1 MDKVFLFSD
10 KTFCCAEENNEDS
23 DVFKAK
29 FVVSDFSTN
38 RNSCKLN
45 RKTIV
50 NWMNTLVNKPLVG
63 KLTSS
68 YSGESDFT
76 GHNLKTVVK
85 EDEDGNRYKTTE
97 FDTQAFGVFTDV
109 GIEKINDD
117 ECIVASCDIW
127 KRFPKACEV
136 IMKRI
141 EDGVLNTSWEIG
153 ISESHKVMENGVPV
167 KIIDNGTFLGHCLLG
182 KNVTPAYDCSRA
194 LEIAEADE
202 QPDDELSDAYAQ
214 DVNLFKNIDSD
225 EKEEASLK
233 KKKDSIEA
241 EAAVTEVP
249 TESAVDETKPES
261 DSASSP
267 DDVIEASADTDE
279 GEDEEEDKA
288 KDSDS
293 SDEPKDNSKEE
304 TDGSKKEDEEDAE
317 TSEASSKVEQEA
329 EVSAMMTDHD
339 LFRSIQIALDA
350 KRVQGWIEFNFPLDK
365 TIWVKESGNP
375 KAKALDY
382 LVFTYEVDTD
392 GNVILSEPMPATL
405 AVEFKNINT
414 RFADLTN
421 AIAEANTKLNKKD
434 EEIASLMPYKEQVEK
449 AEADRLAAEKAEKV
463 EALRKYAIDSKLI
476 SEAEVSEG
484 GELAD
489 MVNELNESG
498 IKTIIAERYMAGC
511 NKVETSTR
519 TIETSSSHENIQR
532 NLSDSQDEIAEDK
545 KYRKAMNSYL
555 NYKREY

>member
-38 RNSCKLN
+38 RNKCKLN
-45 RKTIV
+45 RNTIV

-85 EDEDGNRYKTTE
+85 EDEEGNRYKTTE

-109 GIEKINDD
+109 GIEKIDDD

-153 ISESHKVMENGVPV
+153 ISESHKVMENGIPV

-202 QPDDELSDAYAQ
+202 QPDDELSNAYAQ
-214 DVNLFKNIDSD
+214 DVSLFENINSD

-241 EAAVTEVP
+241 EVVTTEVSV
-249 TESAVDETKPES
+249 ENEADETTPES

-267 DDVIEASADTDE
+267 DNVTEASASTDE
-279 GEDEEEDKA
+279 GEDEEEDKG
-288 KDSDS
+288 KDSES
-293 SDEPKDNSKEE
+293 SDEPNDDSEE
-304 TDGSKKEDEEDAE
+304 EKEDEEDAE
-317 TSEASSKVEQEA
+317 TSEASSEAEQEA
-329 EVSAMMTDHD
+329 EVSAMLTNTDLMD
-339 LFRSIQIALDA
+339 GIQVALEA
-350 KRVQGWIEFNFPLDK
+350 KKIYGWIEFNFPLDK
-365 TIWVKESGNP
+365 TVWVKECTNP
-375 KAKALDY
+375 KANALDY
-382 LVFTYEVDTD
+382 LVFTYEVDAE

-414 RFADLTN
+414 RFAELTN
-421 AIAEANTKLNKKD
+421 AIAEANSKLNEKD
-434 EEIASLMPYKEQVEK
+434 EEIASLLPYKEQIER
-449 AEADRLAAEKAEKV
+449 AEAERLAAEKAEKV
-463 EALRKYAIDSKLI
+463 KALRKYAIESKLI

-511 NKVETSTR
+511 NKVETPTR
-519 TIETSSSHENIQR
+519 TVETSSSHENIQR
-532 NLSDSQDEIAEDK
+532 NLSDSQDEILD
-545 KYRKAMNSYL
+545 YNRLWNSYVG
-555 NYKREY
+555 K

>member
-38 RNSCKLN
+38 RNKCKLN

-109 GIEKINDD
+109 GIEKIDDD

-214 DVNLFKNIDSD
+214 DVSLFENINSD

-241 EAAVTEVP
+241 EVATTEVSV
-249 TESAVDETKPES
+249 ENKADETKPES

-267 DDVIEASADTDE
+267 DNVTEASASTDE
-279 GEDEEEDKA
+279 GEDEEEGKGE
-288 KDSDS
+288 DSES
-293 SDEPKDNSKEE
+293 SDEPKDDSDKESDDSE
-304 TDGSKKEDEEDAE
+304 EEKEDEEDAE
-317 TSEASSKVEQEA
+317 TSEASSEVEQEA
-329 EVSAMMTDHD
+329 EVSAMLTDHD
-339 LFRSIQIALDA
+339 LMHGIQVALDA
-350 KRVQGWIEFNFPLDK
+350 KRIQGWIEFNFPLDK
-365 TIWVKESGNP
+365 TVWVKEYSNP

-382 LVFTYEVDTD
+382 LVFTYEVDSE

-405 AVEFKNINT
+405 AVEFKDINT
-414 RFADLTN
+414 RFAELTN
-421 AIAEANTKLNKKD
+421 AIAEANSKLNEKD
-434 EEIASLMPYKEQVEK
+434 EEIASLLPYKEQIER
-449 AEADRLAAEKAEKV
+449 AEAERLAAEKAEKV
-463 EALRKYAIDSKLI
+463 EALRKYAIESKLI

-489 MVNELNESG
+489 MVNELNENG
-498 IKTIIAERYMAGC
+498 IKTVIAERYMAGC
-511 NKVETSTR
+511 SKVETSTR
-519 TIETSSSHENIQR
+519 TVETSSSHENIQR
-532 NLSDSQDEIAEDK
+532 NLSDSQDEILD
-545 KYRKAMNSYL
+545 YNRLWNSYVG
-555 NYKREY
+555 K